1 MADARHILIIVN
13 PDAGR
18 VGSHR
23 RHLGRVVAVLQRR
36 GCTVV
41 VRDAGP
47 MPGAAEHLARTAEP
61 EFDVIVA
68 AGGDG
73 TIAAVVNGVA
83 ASPRPIAVLPFG
95 TANVLA
101 AEIGLPRRAA
111 DRAVVIATGP
121 AQPIWPGRIGGRA
134 FVTSASSGFDADV
147 VATVD
152 ARLKRR
158 GGRLAFLWA
167 SLVCLWRYR
176 ERRIIVRVN
185 GAEHLAAA
193 AIATTGPLYAGRFL
207 IAPEAVLGEPVLH
220 IVLFRG
226 GGRLA
231 VLRYA
236 AALWLGRLPRTAG
249 VTILSTHTATIA
261 GGDGG
266 PVQADGDIVACLP
279 VTLDIAPHAIPL
291 IQPRREKV

>member
-1 MADARHILIIVN
+1 MPRRILIIVN

-23 RHLGRVVAVLQRR
+23 RHLDRVVAALQRR

-47 MPGAAEHLARTAEP
+47 VPGAAEHLARTAEP

-73 TIAAVVNGVA
+73 TIAAVVNGIA
-83 ASPRPIAVLPFG
+83 ESPRPIAVLPLG

-111 DRAVVIATGP
+111 DRAAVIATGP
-121 AQPIWPGRIGGRA
+121 AQPIWPGRIGGRL
-134 FVTSASSGFDADV
+134 FVTSASSGFDADI

-158 GGRLAFLWA
+158 GGRLAFVWA
-167 SLVCLWRYR
+167 SLVCLWHYR
-176 ERRIIVRVN
+176 ERQLTVRAN
-185 GAEHLAAA
+185 GAEHHAAA
-193 AIATTGPLYAGRFL
+193 VIATTGPLYAGRFV
-207 IAPEAVLGEPVLH
+207 IAPEAILAEPVLH
-220 IVLFRG
+220 LVLLRG
-226 GGRLA
+226 GGRFA
-231 VLRYA
+231 VLRYM
-236 AALWLGRLPRTAG
+236 AALWLGRLPRAAG
-249 VTILSTHTATIA
+249 VTILSTHAATIA
-261 GGDGG
+261 GGDDG

-279 VTLDIAPHAIPL
+279 VTLEIAPHPIPL
-291 IQPRREKV
+291 IQAERAKV